1 MAAKVTAAEQT
12 QEVRRDPMKE
22 MVDVFLTKG
31 GPGEANF
38 QFVCLNGV
46 PFQVPRGKRVSV
58 PRPIYEILARSED
71 AREYTDAFDEANAQ
85 VIEERV

>member
-38 QFVCLNGV
+38 
-46 PFQVPRGKRVSV
+46 
-58 PRPIYEILARSED
+58 
-71 AREYTDAFDEANAQ
+71 
-85 VIEERV
+85 

>member
-1 MAAKVTAAEQT
+1 MAAKVT
-12 QEVRRDPMKE
+12 RDPMKE

-38 QFVCLNGV
+38 QLVCLNGV

-85 VIEERV
+85 VMEERV